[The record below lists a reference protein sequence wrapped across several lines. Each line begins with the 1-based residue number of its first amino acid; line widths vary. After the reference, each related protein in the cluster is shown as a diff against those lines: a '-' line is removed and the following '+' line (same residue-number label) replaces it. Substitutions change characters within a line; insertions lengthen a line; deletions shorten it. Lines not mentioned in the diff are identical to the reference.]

1 MVDIQQTEVKT
12 VGACVLLVGAQ
23 RRQVARLEAGD
34 TISLRRA
41 GGRIRWSA
49 ARRSGDA
56 TALFVQS
63 VDPRHLLRWQDTPY
77 RGEILVLPAASGLT
91 IVNVVELETYLRGVV
106 PWEIGHHG
114 EAELAAVEAQAVAAR
129 TYTLARLAARI
140 DLGFDL
146 WADVQDQV
154 YRGASGEDAICDAAI
169 RRTTGLVM
177 RFQGEEIEAFY
188 CSTCGGKTSNVEEVW
203 PRPAR
208 PYLRSH
214 HDALGDGEPFCSES
228 PRFAWEEEWSGDALE
243 RTLAETLPSY
253 VEYMRAGGRATW
265 AGRVF
270 VPRVADADYRQP
282 GRLHTLAVTERTHSG
297 RVARLEVTTDAGVYH
312 VRGDRMRWVLPPTSG
327 FPAILWSALCQFEVT
342 TTADGRPQKVLARG
356 TGFGHGVGMCQHGA
370 LGMAR
375 RGYSSRQILE
385 HYYPGSQIESLQANR

>member
-1 MVDIQQTEVKT
+1 
-12 VGACVLLVGAQ
+12 VGAQ

-34 TISLRRA
+34 TITLRRA
-41 GGRIRWSA
+41 GERIRWSA
-49 ARRSGDA
+49 TKRSGDA
-56 TALFVQS
+56 QALFVQP
-63 VDPRHLLRWQDTPY
+63 VDPRQLLRWQDTPY

-91 IVNVVELETYLRGVV
+91 IVNVVELETYLQGVV

-114 EAELAAVEAQAVAAR
+114 EVELAAGEAQAVAAR
-129 TYTLARLAARI
+129 TYTLARLASRI

-169 RRTTGLVM
+169 HRTTGLVL
-177 RFQGEEIEAFY
+177 RYQGVEIEAFY
-188 CSTCGGKTSNVEEVW
+188 CSTCGGQTSNVEEVW

-214 HDALGDGEPFCSES
+214 RDAVGDGAPFCTES
-228 PRFAWEEEWSGDALE
+228 PRFAWEEEWSRDDLE
-243 RTLAETLPSY
+243 RTLTETLPSY
-253 VEYMRAGGRATW
+253 VEYMRASSRASW

-270 VPRVADADYRQP
+270 VPRVNDADYRRP
-282 GRLHTLAVTERTHSG
+282 GRLHALAVTERTHSG
-297 RVARLEVTTDAGVYH
+297 RVARLEVSTDAGVYH
-312 VRGDRMRWVLPPTSG
+312 IRGDRMRWVLPPTSG
-327 FPAILWSALCQFEVT
+327 FPSILWSALCQFEIRAA
-342 TTADGRPQKVLARG
+342 ADGRPQSILARG

-375 RGYSSRQILE
+375 RGYSSRQILA
-385 HYYPGSQIESLQANR
+385 HYYPGSQIESIQENS